1 MHDSIELEKRGIPT
15 ALICTEQFIRT
26 AQTMAKIC
34 GLPDYPFAIIAHP
47 LGNLE
52 PDEVRIRAEGV
63 ASDVRRI
70 LVERGA

>member
-1 MHDSIELEKRGIPT
+1 MHDSIELEKRGVPT

-34 GLPDYPFAIIAHP
+34 GLPDYPFAVIPHP

-52 PDEVRIRAEGV
+52 PAEVRVRAE
-63 ASDVRRI
+63 AAAPEIRRI
-70 LVERGA
+70 LLDR